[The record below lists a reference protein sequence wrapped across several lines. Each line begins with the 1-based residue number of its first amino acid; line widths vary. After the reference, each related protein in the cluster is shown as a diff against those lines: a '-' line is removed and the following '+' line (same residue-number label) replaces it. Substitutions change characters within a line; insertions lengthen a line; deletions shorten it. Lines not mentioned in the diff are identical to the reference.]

1 MKHIYTGNVLAV
13 AQLLLLVIL
22 TPLSAQQNG
31 GFENWS
37 PSGSPPPFDWKF
49 PTGWTTTNATTEFIS
64 AGVRRVTD
72 VHSGTY
78 AAEIRTLNVFGTN
91 RRSQLA
97 LGVCKLNYPEYR
109 IEPYTGGEA
118 MASIPQEVSFYYKL
132 SNLDTTDVASVEVM
146 IKRPP
151 GLAFEDLVFYAR
163 TDLQPAGAYTR
174 MTIPIGESGIDIA
187 TDSIL
192 IVFSSNGP
200 DAPGSN
206 ILVVDDVVIDFT
218 SSNHPGPSDGSMAK
232 VYPNPIRSSGTLTIV
247 NPEKEIHEA
256 HMIDATGRIV
266 SGCLQLAGD
275 DENVELT
282 GLPPASGIYSLLLD
296 GKYLTKIVV
305 VD

>member
-1 MKHIYTGNVLAV
+1 MKHIYTCKVLAAV
-13 AQLLLLVIL
+13 QFLLFAIL
-22 TPLSAQQNG
+22 MPLSAQQNG

-49 PTGWTTTNATTEFIS
+49 PTGWTTTNATTEFIT

-78 AAEIRTLNVFGTN
+78 AAEIKTLNVFGTN

-97 LGVCKLNYPEYR
+97 LGLCKLNYPEYR

-118 MASIPQEVSFYYKL
+118 LTSIPKEVSFYYKL
-132 SNLDTTDVASVEVM
+132 SNLDSADVASVEVM

-151 GLAFEDLVFYAR
+151 GMAFEDLVFYAR

-174 MTIPIGESGIDIA
+174 MTIPIGESGIDIE

-200 DAPGSN
+200 DAIGTN
-206 ILVVDDVVIDFT
+206 VLVVDDVAIDFT
-218 SSNHPGPSDGSMAK
+218 SSNQPGPITDLIGKA
-232 VYPNPIRSSGTLTIV
+232 YPNPIQSTGTLTIV
-247 NPEKEIHEA
+247 SPGYEIHEV
-256 HMIDATGRIV
+256 HMMDAAGRIV
-266 SGCLQLAGD
+266 SGCPHLAGD
-275 DENVELT
+275 DEKMQLT
-282 GLPPASGIYSLLLD
+282 NLPSVPGIYSLLVD
-296 GKYLTKIVV
+296 RKYFTRIVV
-305 VD
+305 LD

>member
-1 MKHIYTGNVLAV
+1 MKHIYTGNVLAAV
-13 AQLLLLVIL
+13 QFLLFSMCM
-22 TPLSAQQNG
+22 PLSAQQNG

-49 PTGWTTTNATTEFIS
+49 PTGWTTTNATTEFIT
-64 AGVRRVTD
+64 AVVRRVTD
-72 VHSGTY
+72 AHSGTY

-97 LGVCKLNYPEYR
+97 LGLCKLNYPEYR

-118 MASIPQEVSFYYKL
+118 MTSIPQEVSFYYKL
-132 SNLDTTDVASVEVM
+132 SNLDTNDVASVEVM

-151 GLAFEDLVFYAR
+151 GMAFEDLVFYAR
-163 TDLQPAGAYTR
+163 TDLQPVGAYTR
-174 MTIPIGESGIDIA
+174 MTIPIGESGIDVA

-200 DAPGSN
+200 DAPGTN
-206 ILVVDDVVIDFT
+206 VLVVDDVVIDFT
-218 SSNHPGPSDGSMAK
+218 SSNQPGPITDLIGKA
-232 VYPNPIRSSGTLTIV
+232 YPNPIQSTGTLTIV
-247 NPEKEIHEA
+247 NPGKEIHA
-256 HMIDATGRIV
+256 VHMIDATGRIV

-275 DENVELT
+275 DEIIELT
-282 GLPPASGIYSLLLD
+282 GLPSVSGIYSLLLD
-296 GKYLTKIVV
+296 GKCFARIVV